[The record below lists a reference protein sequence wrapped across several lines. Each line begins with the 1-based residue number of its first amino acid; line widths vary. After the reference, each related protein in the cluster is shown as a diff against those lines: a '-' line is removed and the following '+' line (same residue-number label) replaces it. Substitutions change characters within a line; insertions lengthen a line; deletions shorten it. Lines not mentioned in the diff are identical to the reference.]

1 MEMRPYYALP
11 MYQRALLYELDLQD
25 KQKAYDDFKAALRCG
40 SLPNK
45 ARHTAQM
52 HMQRLSLEL
61 GLKGDEDGTPH
72 RDRERERHSDGHRT
86 TGKRSRTRSRS
97 RSTGSPH
104 KRHRSDNSKS
114 DVHGSSSKSSA
125 TAEVKSSKS
134 SKSEFDW
141 SNARH
146 WGVDEVESWLKSIGS
161 EFSACADSAKRFGL
175 TGEFLLDLDSEGF
188 GDLSVQLAATTPLL
202 QRRLLHDINKMR
214 HAASLSSLAMPRS
227 SPVDLAGAGGPNS
240 TVTITPVTTA
250 TSSDGNALPTPRQT
264 AANDSHSS
272 SAAAVSQS

>member
-1 MEMRPYYALP
+1 
-11 MYQRALLYELDLQD
+11 
-25 KQKAYDDFKAALRCG
+25 
-40 SLPNK
+40 
-45 ARHTAQM
+45 M
-52 HMQRLSLEL
+52 HIQRLSLEL
-61 GLKGDEDGTPH
+61 GLKGDEDGAPA
-72 RDRERERHSDGHRT
+72 RDRERRSDGHRT

-114 DVHGSSSKSSA
+114 DVHGSKSSA

-134 SKSEFDW
+134 SKNEFDW

-146 WGVDEVESWLKSIGS
+146 WGVEEVESWLKSIGS
-161 EFSACADSAKRFGL
+161 DVGACADSAKRFGL

-188 GDLSVQLAATTPLL
+188 GDLAVQLAATAPLL

-214 HAASLSSLAMPRS
+214 HAASLGTLAMPRS

-250 TSSDGNALPTPRQT
+250 ASSDGNALPTRHT
-264 AANDSHSS
+264 TVNDSHSG
-272 SAAAVSQS
+272 SAPAVSQA